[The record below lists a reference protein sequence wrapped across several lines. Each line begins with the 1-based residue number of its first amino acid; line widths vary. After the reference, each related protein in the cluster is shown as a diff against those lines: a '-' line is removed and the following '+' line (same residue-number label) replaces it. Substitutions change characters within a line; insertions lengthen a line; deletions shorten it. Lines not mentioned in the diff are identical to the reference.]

1 MNCSTFLVG
10 QFLFSKP
17 SSYGGVSDKISPIS
31 PDFPL
36 YVSWITYYD
45 CHDNHMQTQEE
56 NVAESP
62 PTKKRFDYTKTF
74 IIGFGF
80 LGISIIWPL
89 FNRFIPIILQAG
101 DPEYER
107 QLLEAGRELPS
118 IIGFGI
124 APSLAFF
131 IMTWDNLINVFVQ
144 PWVGAKSDTTWNR
157 FGRRKPWILLG
168 APIAALG
175 FILVPFAQTVLAIAI
190 FILITN
196 FGMALFRSPTV
207 AWLGDLF
214 PPDDRSKANGI
225 INLMGGVG
233 FVVALF
239 GLGPLFDSVGQAAP
253 FIGGA
258 ILMLTALSIAVLKV
272 KEPEQIEVEKTKA
285 ASGVLTNLR
294 EVFGKDDKSG
304 IFVLL
309 GILFWFI
316 AWEALDTGLS
326 SFAVFG
332 LGIPAGRA
340 ATLSAIGGVAFI
352 LFAIPAGNFGSK
364 YGRRSVILV
373 GLTGLVLLFP
383 TGFFVIQNTVTFVI
397 VLILAGTFWA
407 MVNVNSLPLVYDYG
421 DEGKIGAFT
430 GLYYFSSQSAAI
442 LGPTLGGILVDI
454 AGNQHRWLFLFSTLF
469 MALAWLAMTQVRKKT
484 AVASPQP
491 A

>member
-1 MNCSTFLVG
+1 M
-10 QFLFSKP
+10 
-17 SSYGGVSDKISPIS
+17 SDTAPKQ
-31 PDFPL
+31 
-36 YVSWITYYD
+36 
-45 CHDNHMQTQEE
+45 HH
-56 NVAESP
+56 
-62 PTKKRFDYTKTF
+62 FDYAKTF
-74 IIGFGF
+74 IVGFGF
-80 LGISIIWPL
+80 LGISIIWPI

-107 QLLEAGRELPS
+107 QLLAAGKELPK
-118 IIGFGI
+118 IVGFGI
-124 APSLAFF
+124 APSWAFF
-131 IMTWDNLINVFVQ
+131 IMTWDNIINVFVQ
-144 PWVGAKSDTTWNR
+144 PWAGAKSDQTWNR
-157 FGRRKPWILLG
+157 LGRRKPWILLG
-168 APIAALG
+168 APIAIVG
-175 FILVPFAQTVLAIAI
+175 FVLVPFAQSVLAIAI

-207 AWLGDLF
+207 SWLGDLF

-225 INLMGGVG
+225 INLMGGLG

-258 ILMLTALSIAVLKV
+258 ILMLAALSVALLKV
-272 KEPEQIEVEKTKA
+272 KEPAHIELEDRVEDG
-285 ASGVLTNLR
+285 GVIANLR
-294 EVFGKDDKSG
+294 EVFNKPDKSG

-332 LGIPAGRA
+332 LGIPAGQA

-352 LFAIPAGNFGSK
+352 LFAIPAGNLGSK
-364 YGRRSVILV
+364 YGRRGIILA

-383 TGFFVIQNTVTFVI
+383 IGFFVIQNTVTFVI
-397 VLILAGTFWA
+397 VLVLAGSFWA
-407 MVNVNSLPLVYDYG
+407 LVNVNSLPLVYDYG
-421 DEGKIGAFT
+421 DESRIGAFT

-442 LGPTLGGILVDI
+442 LGPTLGGFLVD
-454 AGNQHRWLFLFSTLF
+454 AVGNRHRWLFLFSALF
-469 MALAWLAMTQVRKKT
+469 MGLAWLAMTRVKRKSVST
-484 AVASPQP
+484 VP